1 MLLLRAMLDAHSNP
15 IRPRDQVLLEGFLLD
30 LSEKNPPAELMGNT
44 WSILTCPALAVAGF
58 GQSLPLFQSF
68 KGAIHRCKSP
78 STARKTAK
86 LMANSNGV
94 EAARGDHQIDHGT

>member
-1 MLLLRAMLDAHSNP
+1 MLLLRAMLDAHFHP
-15 IRPRDQVLLEGFLLD
+15 IRPRDQVLLGGFLLD

-44 WSILTCPALAVAGF
+44 LSILTCPALAVA
-58 GQSLPLFQSF
+58 
-68 KGAIHRCKSP
+68 IHRCQSP